1 MIKRPDMNQTVPL
14 PLYRRVSETILD
26 RITCGELGPGAMLPS
41 EPDLAAQLGVSP
53 GTARKALMALESRGI
68 LRREQGRGTFVATT
82 TPESALFHFFRLR
95 RADGGEVTPV
105 LESEEAVRRDATGE
119 ERDAFGRDCDAVFE
133 VSRVRSIDGRRIVH
147 EVINVPT
154 GLFPGLID
162 RRPLP
167 NAIYALYQRSYNI
180 RISEACERLRA
191 VLADAEDAER
201 LDVEAGAALIDV
213 LRRATD
219 LAGRTV
225 ELRRSRYVTDD
236 LHYAL
241 TLR

>member
-1 MIKRPDMNQTVPL
+1 MNQAAHL

-41 EPDLAAQLGVSP
+41 EPDLAAELGVSP

-95 RADGGEVTPV
+95 RADGAEVTPV
-105 LESEEAVRRDATGE
+105 LENEQTVRRDATLE
-119 ERDAFGRDCDAVFE
+119 EREHFGVDCDYVYE
-133 VSRVRSIDGRRIVH
+133 ISRVRSIDGRRIVY

-154 GLFPGLID
+154 ALFPGLTD
-162 RRPLP
+162 RTPLP
-167 NAIYALYQRSYNI
+167 NALYALYQRSYNI
-180 RISEACERLRA
+180 RISEASEKLRA
-191 VLADAEDAER
+191 VLADAADAER
-201 LDVEAGAALIDV
+201 LDIEVGAAMIDV
-213 LRRATD
+213 SRRAMD

-225 ELRRSRYVTDD
+225 ELRLSRYVTDD